1 MSFWLQSDQSWH
13 LQIKWLACQ
22 NWLCTRFEIV
32 YFQEFQCQS
41 LKNANG
47 LLGVLL
53 SNAKFVYVII
63 ILIRRRVRTSCHSRH
78 PSYGVTARSFEVL
91 LFEECKSHGVR
102 ASGCLLHCICAGVFV
117 PQTFTAKASEV
128 PPIALVSLCD
138 PPPQDMRRN
147 HRKHK
152 QSIRVILSIETIPR
166 WNQIADY
173 LASATKPRRAVV
185 LRHAV
190 KSLGGCNLV
199 RWAEM
204 FPIHHKTIQL
214 DCLSV
219 HIHL

>member
-1 MSFWLQSDQSWH
+1 MTGPSEVTMPDLKS
-13 LQIKWLACQ
+13 
-22 NWLCTRFEIV
+22 CTSKGV
-32 YFQEFQCQS
+32 QCQS
-41 LKNANG
+41 LKKKASG
-47 LLGVLL
+47 LLGVLQW
-53 SNAKFVYVII
+53 NAKFVYVII
-63 ILIRRRVRTSCHSRH
+63 ILIRCRVRTSCHSLH
-78 PSYGVTARSFEVL
+78 PSYGVTAQSFEVL

-102 ASGCLLHCICAGVFV
+102 ASGCFLHCICAGVFV

-128 PPIALVSLCD
+128 PPIALASLCD

-152 QSIRVILSIETIPR
+152 HNIRVILSIETIPR

-173 LASATKPRRAVV
+173 LASATKPRRATV

-199 RWAEM
+199 RWAKM
-204 FPIHHKTIQL
+204 FPIHHKTTQL